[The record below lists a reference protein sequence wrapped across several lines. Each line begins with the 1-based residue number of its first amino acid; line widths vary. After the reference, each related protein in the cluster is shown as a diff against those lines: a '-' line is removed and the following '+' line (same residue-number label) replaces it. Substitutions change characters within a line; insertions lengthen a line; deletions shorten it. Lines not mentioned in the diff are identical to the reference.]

1 MIRAFAPLLAL
12 VALLLAGL
20 GILLMGYRLLPLR
33 RRLAVKAKWSRILL
47 RFCGV
52 KPRLIGDVSRISSQ
66 SLIVLNHVSWLDIF
80 IVNAFFPCTFIAKSE
95 IRSWPLVGWLVSGAG
110 TIFVER
116 GNRRALSRIN
126 DEVRKRLAGGE
137 RVAFFPEGTTSRGF
151 DLLPFHSG
159 LFATA
164 LNDSEDPNDIEASYQ
179 VLDIQPI
186 ALRFYEAGR
195 RSDRAAYVDE
205 DTLIGSV
212 YRILSATNLSVELEI
227 LDPIRHLTPG
237 LTRQDLAR
245 QAHER
250 IRGALLKTG

>member
-12 VALLLAGL
+12 GALLLAGL
-20 GILLMGYRLLPLR
+20 GILLMGYKLLPLR
-33 RRLAVKAKWSRILL
+33 RRLGIKARWSQILL
-47 RFCGV
+47 LFCGV

-80 IVNAFFPCTFIAKSE
+80 VVNAFFPCTFIAKSE

-116 GNRRALSRIN
+116 GNRRAVSRIN
-126 DEVRKRLAGGE
+126 DEVRKRLADGE
-137 RVAFFPEGTTSRGF
+137 RIAFFPEGTTSRGF
-151 DLLPFHSG
+151 DLLPFHSS
-159 LFATA
+159 LFAAA
-164 LNDSEDPNDIEASYQ
+164 LDDSEDSGASYQ
-179 VLDIQPI
+179 VLDIAPI
-186 ALRFYEAGR
+186 ALRFYEAGK

-205 DTLIGSV
+205 DTLMGSI
-212 YRILSATNLSVELEI
+212 YRILSARDLCVELEI
-227 LDPIRHLTPG
+227 LDPIRNMAAG

-250 IRGALLKTG
+250 IRGALLKTS

>member
-12 VALLLAGL
+12 CALLLAGL
-20 GILLMGYRLLPLR
+20 SILLMGYRLLPLR
-33 RRLAVKAKWSRILL
+33 RRLAVKARWSQILL
-47 RFCGV
+47 RLCGV

-116 GNRRALSRIN
+116 GNRRAVSRIN
-126 DEVRKRLAGGE
+126 EEVRKRLADGE

-151 DLLPFHSG
+151 DLLPFHSS
-159 LFATA
+159 LFAAA
-164 LNDSEDPNDIEASYQ
+164 LDDSEESGASLQ
-179 VLDIQPI
+179 VLNIQPV
-186 ALRFYEAGR
+186 ALRFYESGK

-205 DTLIGSV
+205 DTLIGSI
-212 YRILSATNLSVELEI
+212 YRILSAANLSVEIEI
-227 LDPIRHLTPG
+227 LDPICHLTPG